1 MKRSA
6 APGWPPSNGGYRKHA
21 SDDPDEPFQLEVT
34 FCEKCLHHYASR
46 LQSVR
51 PMDPP
56 KKISSRN
63 QTRSSEI
70 FFLSEIQMFREYA
83 QKDLI
88 GSSFLSRLR
97 SRFVKG
103 RVFTEDGKL
112 FDAVFDSSLRKELSD
127 LRNKTR
133 QQEPGRPSAD
143 LGAMD

>member
-1 MKRSA
+1 MIPMSHFSWRLPFARSVFTIM
-6 APGWPPSNGGYRKHA
+6 PLDYSQSDQWIPQRKYPA
-21 SDDPDEPFQLEVT
+21 EIKP
-34 FCEKCLHHYASR
+34 
-46 LQSVR
+46 
-51 PMDPP
+51 
-56 KKISSRN
+56 
-63 QTRSSEI
+63 RSSEL